1 MTTLRSSQP
10 VIEVE
15 KLVKRYGDFTAV
27 DGISF
32 SVAERECLG
41 FLGPNGAG
49 KTTSIRVIA
58 CSSPLTS
65 GRVRVLGHDVTREPR
80 KIKARL
86 GVCPQDNNTDP
97 DFTVLRNLIVYAR
110 YFGIPGREA
119 RSRAEELL
127 SWMNLSEKADKKISE
142 LSGGMHR
149 RLVIAR
155 ALINRPDVVLL
166 DEPTTGLDPQ
176 ARHAI
181 WDLVRDL
188 KARGTTILLTTHYM
202 EEAAQLCDRVLF
214 IDGGRVLLEGQPREL
229 VKREVGPEVL
239 ECWNYGPELTAWA
252 AEHGVRHEESGGRI
266 FLYPAGDGHALQ
278 EFEARFP
285 HQERLLRQ
293 ATLEDVF
300 LKLTGRVL
308 REGA

>member
-1 MTTLRSSQP
+1 METTTSSA
-10 VIEVE
+10 VIQVRG
-15 KLVKRYGDFTAV
+15 LVKKYGEFTAV

-32 SVAERECLG
+32 EVAPRECLG

-49 KTTSIRVIA
+49 KTTTVKVIA
-58 CSSPLTS
+58 CASPFTS
-65 GRVRVLGHDVTREPR
+65 GSVTVLGHDVTREPR
-80 KIKARL
+80 RVKERL

-97 DFTVLRNLIVYAR
+97 DFSVARNLEVYAR
-110 YFGIPGREA
+110 YFGIPSREA
-119 RSRAEELL
+119 RARAAELL
-127 SWMNLSEKADKKISE
+127 SWMNLGEKANAKIAA

-155 ALINRPDVVLL
+155 ALINRPEVVLL

-202 EEAAQLCDRVLF
+202 EEASQLCDRVLF
-214 IDGGRVLLEGQPREL
+214 IDGGRILLEGAPRDL
-229 VKREVGPEVL
+229 IAREVGREVL
-239 ECWNYGPELTAWA
+239 ECWNYGPELAGWA
-252 AEHGVRHEESGGRI
+252 RERGVRHEESGGRI
-266 FLYPAGDGHALQ
+266 FLHPGGDGEALKD
-278 EFEARFP
+278 FESRFP
-285 HQERLLRQ
+285 HQERLLRL